1 MDLSTTKAVQRR
13 DIKNI
18 FSIFA
23 TLEHFLCTKFCSRS
37 WFLNRTKVKCKHW
50 FFLTS
55 FVWSLLLPLPLLLL
69 LLVLLLP
76 LLLVLVLPLFSWVI
90 PWLIESTCVWNEAD
104 FLTKFSMSL
113 NLCTDGQ
120 GLNPGPLDLLS
131 NFLAMRLN
139 ICCRSRKSGNASNR
153 THIIHWAYCPLYWY
167 RLIDHWT
174 FA

>member
-37 WFLNRTKVKCKHW
+37 WFLNITKVKCKHW

-55 FVWSLLLPLPLLLL
+55 FVWGLLLPLPLLLL
-69 LLVLLLP
+69 LPLP
-76 LLLVLVLPLFSWVI
+76 LLLLMVLVLPLFSWVI
-90 PWLIESTCVWNEAD
+90 PWLIESTFVWNEAD
-104 FLTKFSMSL
+104 FWTKFSMSL

-120 GLNPGPLDLLS
+120 DLNPGPFDLLS

-139 ICCRSRKSGNASNR
+139 ICSRSRKSGNARNR
-153 THIIHWAYCPLYWY
+153 TNIILWEA
-167 RLIDHWT
+167 
-174 FA
+174 

>member
-1 MDLSTTKAVQRR
+1 MAVMDVSTTKAVQRR

-37 WFLNRTKVKCKHW
+37 WFLNRTKVKCKHY

-55 FVWSLLLPLPLLLL
+55 FVRGLLLPLLLPLPLLL
-69 LLVLLLP
+69 

-90 PWLIESTCVWNEAD
+90 PWLIESTWVWNEAD
-104 FLTKFSMSL
+104 FWTKFSMRL

-120 GLNPGPLDLLS
+120 DLNPGPLDLLS

-139 ICCRSRKSGNASNR
+139 IYSKSWKSGNASNR
-153 THIIHWAYCPLYWY
+153 THTIHWEA
-167 RLIDHWT
+167 
-174 FA
+174 